1 MHAIKAPGKRIYEYV
16 SADSYL
22 VGLSGR
28 LHAAA
33 ALTPGKE
40 LPLGIEK
47 DAKKAQDP
55 VWTL

>member
-1 MHAIKAPGKRIYEYV
+1 MTAPGKWINV

-33 ALTPGKE
+33 ALTPGKG
-40 LPLGIEK
+40 LPFGIE
-47 DAKKAQDP
+47 
-55 VWTL
+55 